1 MTIKIIA
8 PVIWLDQKLFKY
20 YSNRISRDEKSFR
33 AVSESDWRK
42 LMKLVRTVEGN
53 AHGKYKSINDIYDA
67 LEALQ
72 EKKK

>member
-1 MTIKIIA
+1 MTIKIKTER
-8 PVIWLDQKLFKY
+8 VRIWCSDLARDKHQ
-20 YSNRISRDEKSFR
+20 RI
-33 AVSESDWRK
+33 VSESDWRK

-67 LEALQ
+67 LEAL